1 MSTQTL
7 PSPLAQPSFAELFTP
22 KLVTVFREGYSF
34 ANFRS
39 DLMAGLTVAIVALPL
54 SMAIAIGSHA
64 TPAQGLYTSI
74 VGGFVVSLLS
84 GSRFQ
89 IGGPAGAFIVLV
101 AATVQQHGMDGLIL
115 ATILS
120 GIMLMAIGYLRLGT
134 YIKFIPYPV
143 TVGFTAGIAFTIFSS
158 EIKPLLGLSFS
169 GVEPGPLLE
178 KIPFLWSNISTLSPA
193 AVSLSLTS
201 IALLAGLRFWRP
213 RWPAMLIVVALAAL
227 ATVAL
232 KLPVETIGSQFGGIP
247 RDLPLPALPHL
258 SLEKVQAVLP
268 NAISFALLGAIESL
282 LSAVVADSMTGRR
295 HRSNCELVGQ
305 GVANIASGLFGGVC
319 VTGTVARTATNVRAG
334 ARSPVSGMAHSLFLL
349 LFILVAAPLA
359 SYIPLAVLAAVL
371 AVVCW
376 NMFERD
382 AFATLLRASRGDAA
396 VLLATFG
403 ITLFRGLTEAIVVGF
418 ALGSVLFI
426 HRMSQTTALEPHV
439 PLVAEDDVPDDVS
452 REAYDETSQEDPT
465 VVVYRIS
472 GAFFFGAAA
481 SIGAV
486 LERIGDAHRNLII
499 DFSAV
504 PFVELDGRQ
513 NHRGSRAQSRA
524 ARRRGYSHG
533 DVGGGE
539 EGTGRAR
546 RPATAGQQGAFDQS
560 GAGRNPQQRVGGG
573 GSAVASHGTSTPGFM
588 IPAGSSAPFAAT
600 NALPN
605 RSGR

>member
-7 PSPLAQPSFAELFTP
+7 PSPLAQPSFADLFTP

-34 ANFRS
+34 ANFRA

-143 TVGFTAGIAFTIFSS
+143 TVGFTAGIAVTIFSG
-158 EIKPLLGLSFS
+158 EIKPLLGLSFK
-169 GVEPGPLLE
+169 GAEPGPLLE
-178 KIPFLWSNISTLSPA
+178 KIPFLWSNLSTLSLA
-193 AVSLSLTS
+193 ALSLSLAC
-201 IALLAGLRFWRP
+201 IALLASLRIWRP
-213 RWPAMLIVVALAAL
+213 RWPAMLIVVALAAA
-227 ATVAL
+227 ATAVL

-258 SLEKVQAVLP
+258 SWEKIQAVLP

-305 GVANIASGLFGGVC
+305 GVANIASGLFGGIC

-334 ARSPVSGMAHSLFLL
+334 ARSPISGMAHALFLV

-382 AFATLLRASRGDAA
+382 AFAMLLRASRGDAA

-426 HRMSQTTALEPHV
+426 HRMSQTTALETHV
-439 PLVAEDDVPDDVS
+439 PLVAEDDVADDGVD
-452 REAYDETSQEDPT
+452 DETSQQDPT

-481 SIGAV
+481 SIGTV

-499 DFSAV
+499 DFAAV
-504 PFVELDGRQ
+504 PFVDSTGAKTIEGLAHKAAQRGVGVYLTGMSEGVRRELA
-513 NHRGSRAQSRA
+513 AQ
-524 ARRRGYSHG
+524 G
-533 DVGGGE
+533 
-539 EGTGRAR
+539 AR
-546 RPATAGQQGAFDQS
+546 RPLVNKAVSIDQ
-560 GAGRNPQQRVGGG
+560 ALAEIRGRGPVAAAPL
-573 GSAVASHGTSTPGFM
+573 SARRA
-588 IPAGSSAPFAAT
+588 
-600 NALPN
+600 
-605 RSGR
+605 